1 MDTFIAKIQEEI
13 NAALGF
19 TEDPDI
25 LCHKSRISCE
35 AIMKVIWAKECG
47 ELTEK
52 LMLDALLKGVVKNS
66 PDLIPERILIFF
78 GTVQRYGNEASHAQK
93 DLEKLD
99 KLASYIVQAAMTG
112 ICNWFFIDYLRMD
125 YKIDFIK
132 ESSTNDQRLN
142 NYKELIRAC
151 FQDKILNF
159 DEYESIML
167 AKQNLSIDD
176 EILNEID
183 REILLEI
190 SGKNINNLSE
200 IVNTELSKDQRKLD
214 LQEIPAW
221 AKQYV
226 LEFEQN
232 VDENMFFKDFLSYYI
247 DNVNDHRTDNFAL
260 IYNIIGSWQGWYSQG
275 GMKTYF
281 DFVFIATS
289 KNTFTGISME
299 PVNSNWRRFELLS
312 DQEILIGLIEGHI
325 EDDILVSFN
334 KIYLLENTWE
344 LKYDGVIIDNG
355 KYFEGEWSVSNQNDS
370 FSAMRTKSLFPI
382 RIFDVVNKIPVAE
395 TIYLDNIQSLN
406 ATWFLQ
412 ITGKDKTY
420 AILHILEVRGQ
431 LKANLIYQST
441 QVVNF
446 VYLEGEY
453 QDVNKITLNE
463 ITTIDGEPIN
473 ILINFNIDWISKQM
487 NGTIKD
493 DNNKLRSLKGF
504 KL

>member
-19 TEDPDI
+19 KEDPEI

-35 AIMKVIWAKECG
+35 AIMKVIWAKEYG

-99 KLASYIVQAAMTG
+99 KYASYIVQAAMTG

-151 FQDKILNF
+151 FQDKILDF

-183 REILLEI
+183 REIVLETT
-190 SGKNINNLSE
+190 GKNINNLSD
-200 IVNTELSKDQRKLD
+200 IIKTELSREQSQLNI
-214 LQEIPAW
+214 QEIPDW
-221 AKQYV
+221 AKLYF
-226 LEFEQN
+226 LEFELN
-232 VDENMFFKDFLSYYI
+232 NNDNKFFNDYLSFYI
-247 DNVNDHRTDNFAL
+247 DTVNDHRTDSFAL
-260 IYNIIGSWQGWYSQG
+260 IYNIIGCWQGWYSQY

-289 KNTFTGISME
+289 KNTFTGVSIE
-299 PVNSNWRRFELLS
+299 PVNANWNHYELLS
-312 DQEILIGLIEGHI
+312 HRDILTGLIEGHI

-334 KIYLLENTWE
+334 KTYLLENTWE

-382 RIFDVVNKIPVAE
+382 RIFDVVNKMPVAE
-395 TIYLDNIQSLN
+395 TSYLDNIQALN

-412 ITGKDKTY
+412 LTGKEKTY
-420 AILHILEVRGQ
+420 AVLHILEAKGH
-431 LKANLIYQST
+431 LKANLIYQSL

-463 ITTIDGEPIN
+463 IITIEGDPIN
-473 ILINFNIDWISKQM
+473 ILINFNIDWVSKQI
-487 NGTIKD
+487 NGTMKD
-493 DNNKLRSLKGF
+493 NNNKLRSLKGF